1 MKSGHNTGAVKALTV
16 TALAALLAG
25 CVSKDMSDLE
35 QYRDEVLARKGGNIE
50 PLPPIRPY
58 EHYIYQSAEKG
69 LRDPFESFLET
80 KPEEIDAK
88 SQDVDTAQQ
97 QLVDEIQTHN
107 REELENYEL
116 DAMRMVG
123 VLERAEDLWAIVR
136 DQSGTVHRVQVGNY
150 LGRNFGKITNIQED
164 RIDIREIIKDA
175 QGRWQ
180 ERAASLALSEE

>member
-1 MKSGHNTGAVKALTV
+1 MKPGLKTAPVRVCTAIAVI
-16 TALAALLAG
+16 ALAAG

-35 QYRDEVLARKGGNIE
+35 QYKEQVLARKGGNIE
-50 PLPPIRPY
+50 PLPPIKPY
-58 EHYIYQSAEKG
+58 EHYVYQALELG
-69 LRDPFESFLET
+69 LRDPFKSFMEEAPEKVQADKGLDET
-80 KPEEIDAK
+80 
-88 SQDVDTAQQ
+88 QQ
-97 QLVDEIQTHN
+97 QYVDEIQTHN
-107 REELENYEL
+107 REELETFEL

-123 VLERAEDLWAIVR
+123 VLERAEDLWAIVQ

-164 RIDIREIIKDA
+164 RIDVREIIKDS

>member
-1 MKSGHNTGAVKALTV
+1 MSSALNPRAVRTALAI
-16 TALAALLAG
+16 ALAALMAG

-35 QYRDEVLARKGGNIE
+35 HYRDEVLARKGGNIE
-50 PLPPIRPY
+50 PLPPIKPY
-58 EHYIYQSAEKG
+58 EHYVYQAAEKG

-80 KPEEIDAK
+80 KPEDIDTK
-88 SQDVDTAQQ
+88 SKEVDAAQQ
-97 QLVDEIQTHN
+97 QYVDEIQTHN

-123 VLERAEDLWAIVR
+123 VLERADDLWAIVK

>member
-1 MKSGHNTGAVKALTV
+1 MKPGLKYGPVRVCVAIAVIALV
-16 TALAALLAG
+16 GG

-35 QYRDEVLARKGGNIE
+35 KYKDEVLARKGGNIE
-50 PLPPIRPY
+50 PLPPIKPY
-58 EHYIYQSAEKG
+58 EHYVYQALELG
-69 LRDPFESFLET
+69 LRDPFKSFMDE
-80 KPEEIDAK
+80 KPEAVNAAK
-88 SQDVDTAQQ
+88 SVDAAQQ
-97 QLVDEIQTHN
+97 KYVDEIQTHN
-107 REELENYEL
+107 REELETYEL

-123 VLERAEDLWAIVR
+123 VLERADDLWAIVK

-164 RIDIREIIKDA
+164 RIDVREIIKDS